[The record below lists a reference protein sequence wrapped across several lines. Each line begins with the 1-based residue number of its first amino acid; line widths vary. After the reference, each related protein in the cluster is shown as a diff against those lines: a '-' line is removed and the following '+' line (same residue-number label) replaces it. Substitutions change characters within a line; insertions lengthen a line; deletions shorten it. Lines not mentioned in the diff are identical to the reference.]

1 MGRNSQRR
9 RSTRTGRKSVPEPDV
24 SEISRA
30 RTAKRLRAD
39 IATWLENPSKG
50 PGGSFIEGDHPSA
63 PTAVFAVLMG
73 WLVAAREAITE
84 EQACEAVDWV
94 HDSLGIAHDDLMYA
108 AGLIGHP
115 DASPDV
121 TLNEAVE
128 HYGDNDG
135 LTFVLYM
142 LLLSGGL
149 VATVGG
155 GDPDWLR
162 QFDLTA

>member
-9 RSTRTGRKSVPEPDV
+9 RSARQQGRGTIDRPDV

-39 IATWLENPSKG
+39 IAEWLADPSKG
-50 PGGSFIEGDHPSA
+50 PGGSFIEGDNPSD
-63 PTAVFAVLMG
+63 PVAVWAVLMH
-73 WLVAAREAITE
+73 WLVSAREQISA
-84 EQACEAVDWV
+84 QDANNAVDWV
-94 HDSLGIAHDDLMYA
+94 SDSLGIQKDDLLRA

-115 DASPDV
+115 DAPDG
-121 TLNEAVE
+121 TLSEAME
-128 HYGDNDG
+128 HYGDDP
-135 LTFVLYM
+135 LHFTLYM

-155 GDPDWLR
+155 GEPDWLR
-162 QFDLTA
+162 QFDLTG